1 MQCSLGRVRLFAT
14 PWTIVCQAPLSVEF
28 SRQEY
33 WSRLLFPNL
42 GDLPDPG
49 IEPMSP
55 VLQHWQEISL
65 PTESLG
71 KPLSWLI
78 IEIYFSFMGF
88 PGGAVVRNSPAS
100 AGDAKDAGSI
110 PGSRRSR
117 GGGNGN
123 PLQFSC
129 LGNPK
134 DRGAWQTTVHGIT
147 NSQTPLSTAQHFSF
161 VTMKSQVGFG
171 NDKCYC
177 LHILRM

>member
-1 MQCSLGRVRLFAT
+1 MGCFFLL
-14 PWTIVCQAPLSVEF
+14 
-28 SRQEY
+28 QEIFPTQG
-33 WSRLLFPNL
+33 SNPCLLC
-42 GDLPDPG
+42 
-49 IEPMSP
+49 
-55 VLQHWQEISL
+55 LQHWQEISL

-71 KPLSWLI
+71 KLLSWLI

-88 PGGAVVRNSPAS
+88 PGGAGVRNSPAS
-100 AGDAKDAGSI
+100 AGDVKDAGSI

-134 DRGAWQTTVHGIT
+134 DRGAWQTTVLGIT

-177 LHILRM
+177 LQILRM